1 MSSLLSRNFNRS
13 IANIMYIFT
22 IMPACYAIFSRS
34 SYALGWD
41 DADYLRM
48 SICLPVNLANLDFT
62 NFLICQQD
70 LYKSPLLMNLGL
82 VLTPYFMVYEVL
94 DVLITIKIF
103 VFMLSL
109 ITFYLYFN
117 LQSYFNSSVTKLG
130 LSLGFLLIFY
140 NFRSLYMTDMINALV
155 IVIITFKFFEVLNS
169 YDKRQV
175 KRLAIQLGILSACAL
190 GIRTTSAPIY
200 MLIIYST
207 YIIYVRFKSRSI
219 FLYLWAPTV
228 VLSIFLITV
237 WKSVIV
243 SALSMFSGDISQYT
257 GKWINFQ
264 NIDSYRY
271 TLQILGLGFIF
282 TICVYLSRF
291 VQKKSKGLSKIY
303 LIAMMPALSV
313 FILYA
318 FSQSKDPRFL
328 LWPLFQ
334 ILCIE
339 IYARTH
345 QRNSDYGYPLLKKLG
360 SKLIW
365 IRMLRTLVV
374 GITLSG
380 LFTFNSI
387 PKNSDFNLTT
397 TLQVYE
403 LIPSHT
409 GFVCPLT
416 DSSNLNISKI
426 LLIDQMHQGKKNLR
440 NRLINIPD
448 SIMNGK
454 SLEEIKLLI
463 KSCTISFNELAVD
476 SKSMKNEFLSEK
488 LSAAISFRTIIT
500 HNQKVSVSFNDV
512 IN

>member
-1 MSSLLSRNFNRS
+1 
-13 IANIMYIFT
+13 MYLIT
-22 IMPACYAIFSRS
+22 ILPACYAIFTRS

-48 SICLPVNLANLDFT
+48 SICLPVNLANFDFT
-62 NFLICQQD
+62 NLLICQQD

-82 VLTPYFMVYEVL
+82 VLTPYFMVFQALNVL
-94 DVLITIKIF
+94 TIIKIF

-109 ITFYLYFN
+109 ITFYLYFY
-117 LQSYFNSSVTKLG
+117 LQSYFNSLLTKTG

-155 IVIITFKFFEVLNS
+155 IAVITLKFFEVLNS
-169 YDKRQV
+169 SDKRQV

-200 MLIIYST
+200 MLTIYST
-207 YIIYVRFKSRSI
+207 YIIYNRFRSSRI
-219 FLYLWAPTV
+219 ILYLWAPTV

-237 WKSVIV
+237 WKSVII
-243 SALSMFSGDISQYT
+243 SALSMFSGGISEYT
-257 GKWINFQ
+257 GQWINFQ

-271 TLQILGLGFIF
+271 TLQMLGLGMIF
-282 TICVYLSRF
+282 TLCIYLSRF
-291 VQKKSKGLSKIY
+291 VQTKLKGLSKIY
-303 LIAMMPALSV
+303 IIATIPALSV
-313 FILYA
+313 FVLYA

-339 IYARTH
+339 IYARTD
-345 QRNSDYGYPLLKKLG
+345 QPNSGFKYLLLNKLG
-360 SKLIW
+360 SKLVW
-365 IRMLRTLVV
+365 ITMLRTLVV
-374 GITLSG
+374 GIAISG
-380 LFTFNSI
+380 LFAFNSI

-403 LIPSHT
+403 LIPSQT
-409 GFVCPLT
+409 GLVCPLT
-416 DSSNLNISKI
+416 DSSNLNVSKI
-426 LLIDQMHQGKKNLR
+426 LLIDQMHQGKKDLR

-448 SIMNGK
+448 AIMNGK
-454 SLEEIKLLI
+454 SLEEIKSLI

-476 SKSMKNEFLSEK
+476 SNSMKNEFLSEK
-488 LSAAISFRTIIT
+488 LSAVIPFRTIIT
-500 HNQKVSVSFNDV
+500 HNQKVLVSFNDV
-512 IN
+512 LN